1 MNTKKY
7 CIVLEEDVMREI
19 KKIAVDSNKTASE
32 TVNEILEKN
41 LLDFDKEILTDV
53 IKDSN
58 NLKKYCIVLNEDVMK
73 EVKKLAIDNNQ
84 TLSQTVNIFLKKD
97 LS

>member
-19 KKIAVDSNKTASE
+19 KKIAVDGNKTASE

-53 IKDSN
+53 IKDSS

>member
-1 MNTKKY
+1 MKNFLVHNEETTKEM
-7 CIVLEEDVMREI
+7 CETIGISTVEDLFKQIPQNVRMQ
-19 KKIAVDSNKTASE
+19 S
-32 TVNEILEKN
+32 
-41 LLDFDKEILTDV
+41 LD
-53 IKDSN
+53 
-58 NLKKYCIVLNEDVMK
+58 LNEGLSELETQK

>member
-1 MNTKKY
+1 MNTKKF
-7 CIVLEEDVMREI
+7 CILIDEDIMKEI